1 MRAVSIV
8 LTAVAAGAA
17 AYLISFDYRRRN
29 SPEFRKQLR
38 RNERKH
44 RKNIELGKEKE
55 LQQSKDELKGLIVQS
70 LQEEPTSVNSAE
82 EFEMQMSKE
91 LMKIDSYLH
100 QGEKKYNDMV
110 VSIYRLL
117 VIHPMPKQII
127 EALKDNIPKDVLTLL
142 DDAVETLPIPGY
154 NATATATTTAAAT
167 AVPPT
172 VE

>member
-17 AYLISFDYRRRN
+17 AYVISFDYRRRN

-55 LQQSKDELKGLIVQS
+55 LQQSKDDLKGLIVQS

-154 NATATATTTAAAT
+154 NATATATTTAT
-167 AVPPT
+167 APPT

>member
-17 AYLISFDYRRRN
+17 AYVISFDYRRRN

-70 LQEEPTSVNSAE
+70 LQEEPTSINSAE

-100 QGEKKYNDMV
+100 QGENKYNDMV

-127 EALKDNIPKDVLTLL
+127 EALKDNIPKEVLTLL

-154 NATATATTTAAAT
+154 NATATQATTA

>member
-1 MRAVSIV
+1 MRAVSIL

-17 AYLISFDYRRRN
+17 AYVISFDYRRRN

-38 RNERKH
+38 RNERKY
-44 RKNIELGKEKE
+44 RKTIELGKQKE
-55 LQQSKDELKGLIVQS
+55 LQKSKDQLKGLIVQS
-70 LQEEPTSVNSAE
+70 LQDEPTSINSAE

-100 QGEKKYNDMV
+100 QGETKYNDMV

-127 EALKDNIPKDVLTLL
+127 EALKDSIPKDVLALL
-142 DDAVETLPIPGY
+142 NEAVESLPIPGY
-154 NATATATTTAAAT
+154 NSSTPSAAT
-167 AVPPT
+167 AAPPT

>member
-1 MRAVSIV
+1 MRAVSIL

-17 AYLISFDYRRRN
+17 AYVISFDYRRRN

-38 RNERKH
+38 RNERKY
-44 RKNIELGKEKE
+44 RKTIELGKQKE
-55 LQQSKDELKGLIVQS
+55 LQESKDQLKGLIVQS
-70 LQEEPTSVNSAE
+70 LRDEPTSVNSAE

-127 EALKDNIPKDVLTLL
+127 EALKDNIPKDVLALL
-142 DDAVETLPIPGY
+142 NDAVESLPIPGY
-154 NATATATTTAAAT
+154 NSAPSAAASAADAT
-167 AVPPT
+167 I
-172 VE
+172 EE

>member
-1 MRAVSIV
+1 
-8 LTAVAAGAA
+8 
-17 AYLISFDYRRRN
+17 
-29 SPEFRKQLR
+29 
-38 RNERKH
+38 
-44 RKNIELGKEKE
+44 

-100 QGEKKYNDMV
+100 QGQFRRVLNLVGVLTDLTGEKKYNDMV

-127 EALKDNIPKDVLTLL
+127 EALKDNIPKVSCLM
-142 DDAVETLPIPGY
+142 I
-154 NATATATTTAAAT
+154 
-167 AVPPT
+167 
-172 VE
+172 

>member
-17 AYLISFDYRRRN
+17 AYVISFDYRRRN

-70 LQEEPTSVNSAE
+70 LQEEPTSINSAE

-127 EALKDNIPKDVLTLL
+127 EALKDNIPKVSCLM
-142 DDAVETLPIPGY
+142 V
-154 NATATATTTAAAT
+154 
-167 AVPPT
+167 
-172 VE
+172 

>member
-1 MRAVSIV
+1 MRAVSIA
-8 LTAVAAGAA
+8 LTIVAAGAA
-17 AYLISFDYRRRN
+17 AYVISFDYRRRN
-29 SPEFRKQLR
+29 STEFRKQLR

-44 RKNIELGKEKE
+44 QKNIELSKQKE
-55 LQQSKDELKGLIVQS
+55 LQQSKNELKGLIVQS
-70 LQEEPTSVNSAE
+70 LQEEPTSVSSAE

-91 LMKIDSYLH
+91 LMKIDSFLH

-127 EALKDNIPKDVLTLL
+127 EALKDNIPKEVLTLL
-142 DDAVETLPIPGY
+142 NEAVETLPIPGY
-154 NATATATTTAAAT
+154 NATGTPTTASEATAA
-167 AVPPT
+167 PPT